1 VGVYRS
7 PDPNAFA
14 TGPTKNRSLV
24 AVSTGLLEQLDKNS
38 VEGVLAHE
46 VAHIAN
52 GDMVTMTLVQGVVNA
67 FVMFFA
73 RIIAFA
79 ISQNVKEESR
89 PLVNMLTT
97 IVLEI
102 AFSFLAMFVVAYV
115 SRHREF
121 RADAGAANLSGRDK
135 MVAAL
140 ESLQRF
146 IARPT
151 HQDEENAH
159 PALAAFKISGKSSSF
174 LSLLSTHPPLAVRIE
189 RLKTG
194 AY

>member
-1 VGVYRS
+1 
-7 PDPNAFA
+7 
-14 TGPTKNRSLV
+14 
-24 AVSTGLLEQLDKNS
+24 
-38 VEGVLAHE
+38 

-146 IARPT
+146 VARPS
-151 HQDEENAH
+151 HQDEENAQ